1 MIIKAIK
8 DWFTLRDDRSKEKL
22 LKKAQHEAKHR
33 IYISDS
39 KGKLYVTFDDF
50 PAIALDEAMS
60 VSEALVQLEKLR
72 DQYVKSHV

>member
-22 LKKAQHEAKHR
+22 LKRAQHDAKHR
-33 IYISDS
+33 IYIADS

-50 PAIALDEAMS
+50 PAIALDDTIT
-60 VSEALVQLEKLR
+60 VSEALLQLEKLR
-72 DQYVKSHV
+72 DQYVASHV